1 MIDYFP
7 QDANILKIISLFI
20 IALILSMLLFIKK
33 IRTLLSK
40 NGYIRQLYL
49 YSIVIC
55 VIFISI
61 EYGASWYSIFIALPF
76 LFLLEKKV

>member
-55 VIFISI
+55 VHIIR
-61 EYGASWYSIFIALPF
+61 YSLNRSTYFTG
-76 LFLLEKKV
+76 